1 MAEFTVFGYAL
12 PTETLVI
19 AAFIMLLIMRF
30 YKSISSDGNQNETD
44 STKLPSPKQA
54 LNLILSRRTIMPK
67 EYLADEKL
75 STEEIDAIIEAANW
89 APTHQKNEPW
99 RYSILTGPK
108 RIHGYLDFLEQ
119 WHEDHIEK
127 IDDEDL
133 KKFRKK
139 VQSVR
144 SEWPEK
150 VSHILLI
157 GMKRQAKEDKR
168 LPEWEEIC
176 AVAMSVQNMH
186 LMATSLDRVGCFWS
200 SHTWCKHARDSIEI
214 KDKYFKNLLDDPED
228 RVFGAFVLG
237 KYAHGKSFR
246 SARTDMSLKIARE

>member
-1 MAEFTVFGYAL
+1 MAALTVFGHAL
-12 PTETLVI
+12 PTETLVVG
-19 AAFIMLLIMRF
+19 AFIMLLVMRF
-30 YKSISSDGNQNETD
+30 YKLMSSNGNRNEN
-44 STKLPSPKQA
+44 STLPSNRQT
-54 LNLILSRRTIMPK
+54 LDLIKSRRTVMPK
-67 EYLADEKL
+67 EYLPDEKL
-75 STEEIDAIIEAANW
+75 STDEIEAIVEAANW

-99 RYSILTGPK
+99 RYAVLDCPK
-108 RIHGYLDFLEQ
+108 RIHDYLDFLEQ
-119 WHEDHIEK
+119 WYEDHIEK

-139 VQSVR
+139 VQGVR

-150 VSHILLI
+150 VSHLLLI

-186 LMATSLDRVGCFWS
+186 LMATSLDRVGGFWS
-200 SHTWCKHARDSIEI
+200 SHTWCKHARDSVEI
-214 KDKYFKNLLDDPED
+214 KEKYFKNLLNDPED

-237 KYAHGKSFR
+237 KYAQGKTFR
-246 SARTDMSLKIARE
+246 STRTDMSLKIARE